1 MRITDVQTMH
11 CGAPAAP
18 GARLNRVWT
27 FVRIETD
34 SGIHGI
40 GECSLFKVNQAVA
53 EVVERFGTFLVG
65 QDPTRVEHLW
75 QQMYRHPFFRGGPI
89 LNAAISGIDMA
100 LWDIAGKA
108 AGLPVYRMLG
118 GPVRDRVRAYARAD
132 LAGSEIDQVLDAQ
145 RLGLHGVQD
154 RAAAP

>member
-18 GARLNRVWT
+18 EARLNRVWT

-53 EVVERFGTFLVG
+53 EVVQRFATFLIG

-75 QQMYRHPFFRGGPI
+75 QQM
-89 LNAAISGIDMA
+89 
-100 LWDIAGKA
+100 
-108 AGLPVYRMLG
+108 
-118 GPVRDRVRAYARAD
+118 
-132 LAGSEIDQVLDAQ
+132 
-145 RLGLHGVQD
+145 
-154 RAAAP
+154 